1 LHQAAQN
8 LFGKG
13 QSMSKSAGEG
23 TTARQDY
30 RFWTEEKLR
39 NTDTDKQGHVNNGVM
54 SCFFEAGR
62 IELLAAAEIA
72 AIRALTSIV
81 VVRMLINFRKELFFP
96 GKVGVGT
103 RIARVGR
110 TSIEFLQ
117 AIHAANGE
125 VASAEAT
132 CVLLDRAT
140 RKPTPVPEQLRAYLM
155 G

>member
-1 LHQAAQN
+1 
-8 LFGKG
+8 
-13 QSMSKSAGEG
+13 MSESEG
-23 TTARQDY
+23 GVVCARQDY

-54 SCFFEAGR
+54 SYFFEAGR
-62 IELLAAAEIA
+62 IELLAAPEIA

-96 GKVGVGT
+96 GKVDVGT
-103 RIARVGR
+103 RITRVGR
-110 TSIEFLQ
+110 SSIECLQ
-117 AIHAANGE
+117 AIYAANSE
-125 VASAEAT
+125 VANAEAT

>member
-1 LHQAAQN
+1 MNQA
-8 LFGKG
+8 
-13 QSMSKSAGEG
+13 EG
-23 TTARQDY
+23 TSAAVAADY

-54 SCFFEAGR
+54 SSFFEAGR
-62 IELLAAAEIA
+62 IELLAAPEIA
-72 AIRALTSIV
+72 AIRAATSIV
-81 VVRMLINFRKELFFP
+81 VVRMLINFKKELFFP
-96 GKVGVGT
+96 GKVRVGT
-103 RIARVGR
+103 RVAKVGR
-110 TSIEFLQ
+110 TSIECLQ
-117 AIHAANGE
+117 VIYAANGE